1 MKYTII
7 YLLLAV
13 LLFESCST
21 NGVNE
26 KTSISSATIDELTIQ
41 LSKNQLSR
49 ITLHTDTLR
58 NDSIVQSIQVSG
70 KIDVPPQNLVSV
82 SFPIAAY
89 LKSTSLLPGMHVTK
103 STVIAV
109 LEDQQFIQMQQ
120 DYLTAK
126 ARNGYLENEY
136 LRQKQLNLS
145 KATSDKAFQLAESEY
160 LSNKI
165 NLSSMKQKLSL
176 IGINA
181 DKLTEQT
188 ISKTVKVYSPID
200 GFVSK
205 VNVNIGK
212 YVIPSE
218 VMFELV
224 NPSDIH
230 LNLSIYEKD
239 LSQLAIG
246 QRVWAFTNSSN
257 KKYKCEIIL
266 IGKDINADR
275 TVDVHCHFEEYDK
288 TLVPGIYM
296 NASIDLNKRK
306 AYLIDADAV
315 IAYEGKTYVFCKID
329 SSAYRMEEVEVI
341 EKQNGFIGLSILSDD
356 IKKLPIVTSGSYSL
370 LMALKNKSE
379 E

>member
-1 MKYTII
+1 MKYNII
-7 YLLLAV
+7 FLFLATFFLL
-13 LLFESCST
+13 SCNNKNT
-21 NGVNE
+21 NENVGTE
-26 KTSISSATIDELTIQ
+26 KSVIDENIIQ
-41 LSKNQLSR
+41 LTDAQLSG
-49 ITLHTDTLR
+49 IGLKTDTLR
-58 NDSIVQSIQVSG
+58 LDTITQSIQVSG

-89 LKSTSLLPGMHVTK
+89 LKSTSLLPGMRVTK

-109 LEDQQFIQMQQ
+109 LEDQQFIQLQQ

-126 ARNGYLENEY
+126 ARNNYLENEY
-136 LRQKQLNLS
+136 LRQKQLNAAQAS
-145 KATSDKAFQLAESEY
+145 SDRSFQQAEAEY

-165 NLSSMKQKLSL
+165 NLSSLKQKLSL
-176 IGINA
+176 IGISV
-181 DKLTEQT
+181 DKLSDQN

-205 VNVNIGK
+205 VNVNVGK

-230 LNLSIYEKD
+230 LNLSVFEKD
-239 LSQLAIG
+239 LPKLTIG
-246 QRVWAFTNSSN
+246 QQVWAYTNSGN

-266 IGKDINADR
+266 IGKDIGSDR
-275 TVDVHCHFEEYDK
+275 TVDVHCHFDEYDK
-288 TLVPGIYM
+288 TLVPGLYM
-296 NASIDLNKRK
+296 NA
-306 AYLIDADAV
+306 LINMNNQNVYVVDEEAV
-315 IAYEGKTYVFCKID
+315 VSFEGKTYVFCKID
-329 SSAYRMEEVEVI
+329 SKEFKMIQVDVI
-341 EKQNGFIGLSILSDD
+341 EKQNGLIGVSVSSTE
-356 IKKLPIVTSGSYSL
+356 IKKYPIVTKGSYSI

>member
-1 MKYTII
+1 MFLATFF
-7 YLLLAV
+7 LLSCNNKNTNENAGTANAV
-13 LLFESCST
+13 L
-21 NGVNE
+21 
-26 KTSISSATIDELTIQ
+26 DENTIQ
-41 LSKNQLSR
+41 LTETQLSK
-49 ITLHTDTLR
+49 IGLKTDTLR
-58 NDSIVQSIQVSG
+58 LDAITQSIQVSG

-109 LEDQQFIQMQQ
+109 LEDQQFIQLQQ

-126 ARNGYLENEY
+126 ARNNYLENEY
-136 LRQKQLNLS
+136 LRQKQLNAS
-145 KATSDKAFQLAESEY
+145 QASSDRLFQQAEAEY

-165 NLSSMKQKLSL
+165 NLSSLKQKLSL
-176 IGINA
+176 IGISV
-181 DKLTEQT
+181 DKLSDQN

-205 VNVNIGK
+205 VNVNVGK

-230 LNLSIYEKD
+230 LNLSVFEKD
-239 LSQLAIG
+239 LSKLTIG
-246 QRVWAFTNSSN
+246 QQVWAYTNTGN

-266 IGKDINADR
+266 IGKDIGSDR
-275 TVDVHCHFEEYDK
+275 TVDVHCHFDEYDK
-288 TLVPGIYM
+288 TLVPGLYM
-296 NASIDLNKRK
+296 NALINLNNQNV
-306 AYLIDADAV
+306 YVVDEEAV
-315 IAYEGKTYVFCKID
+315 VSFEGKTYVFCKID
-329 SSAYRMEEVEVI
+329 SKVFKMMQVDVV
-341 EKQNGFIGLSILSDD
+341 EKQNGLIGLGISSND
-356 IKKLPIVTSGSYSL
+356 IKKYSVVTNGSYSL
-370 LMALKNKSE
+370 LMALKNNCE